1 MDFNRLMNIEKI
13 TCTILFLFLLNITHG
28 QQRIE
33 GLSYLDGKPV
43 SIIVKEGKIVEINSI
58 SELPTGSKK
67 VYVAP
72 GMIDNQVNGF
82 VGVSFLSETGGV
94 LTLEYVKKATKALW
108 ERGVTTYLATLTS
121 NSREELLNIFSKLGK
136 YKNDKSLLGSMAGF
150 HLEGPYIS
158 PEEGYRGAHT
168 LKFIRNPDWNEF
180 MQFYKA
186 SGNSILTV
194 TIAPELDGAMDF
206 IKRCTSQGIVVAL
219 GHHNANAEIIN
230 LAVENGA
237 KMCTHLGNGC
247 ANFINRHLNPLW
259 PQLSNDKLSISIIC
273 DGFHLNPEE
282 IRVFHKVKGSD
293 KTIVTSDVTEFA
305 GMPPGKYKIF
315 DGSEVELTVEGELR
329 YPAQKVLYGS
339 ASAMDKGIWHL
350 MKVTGCSLAD
360 AIKMSSTNPAKLYGL
375 NDRGSID
382 IGKRADLILFEM
394 DDSGLKIIKTYV
406 DGQLVFNSAEE

>member
-1 MDFNRLMNIEKI
+1 MRFNRLINKEKI
-13 TCTILFLFLLNITHG
+13 TCTFLLLFFLNITNG

-43 SIIVKEGKIVEINSI
+43 SIVVKEGKIVEINRI
-58 SELPTGSKK
+58 SELPAGSKK

-82 VGVSFLSETGGV
+82 VGVSFLSETGGE
-94 LTLEYVKKATKALW
+94 LTPGGVKKATQALW

-136 YKNDKSLLGSMAGF
+136 IKNDKSLLGSMAGF

-206 IKRCTSQGIVVAL
+206 IKKCTEKGIVVAL

-237 KMCTHLGNGC
+237 KICTHLGNGC
-247 ANFINRHLNPLW
+247 ANLINRHLNPLW

-282 IRVFHKVKGSD
+282 IRVFYKVKGSD
-293 KTIVTSDVTEFA
+293 RTIVTSDVTEFA
-305 GMPPGKYKIF
+305 GMPPGIYKIF
-315 DGSEVELTVEGELR
+315 DGSEVELTIEGELR

-339 ASAMDKGIWHL
+339 ASAMDKGIWHI
-350 MKVTGCSLAD
+350 MKVTGCPMAD

-375 NDRGSID
+375 KDRGTID

-394 DDSGLKIIKTYV
+394 ADSRLKIIRTFV
-406 DGQLVFNSAEE
+406 NGELVYNSVEK

>member
-1 MDFNRLMNIEKI
+1 MEFNRLINKEKI
-13 TCTILFLFLLNITHG
+13 IYTLSFLFFLNITQG

-43 SIIVKEGKIVEINSI
+43 SIVVKEGKIVEINRI
-58 SELPTGSKK
+58 SELPAASKK

-82 VGVSFLSETGGV
+82 AGVSFLSETRGV
-94 LTLEYVKKATKALW
+94 LTLEDVKKATQALW

-121 NSREELLNIFSKLGK
+121 NSHEELLNIFSKLGEF
-136 YKNDKSLLGSMAGF
+136 KNDKSLLGSMAGF

-206 IKRCTSQGIVVAL
+206 IKRCTDKGIVVAL
-219 GHHNANAEIIN
+219 GHHNANAEIIKK
-230 LAVENGA
+230 AVENGA
-237 KMCTHLGNGC
+237 KICTHLGNGC
-247 ANFINRHLNPLW
+247 ANLISRHLNPLW
-259 PQLSNDKLSISIIC
+259 PQLSNDELSISIIC

-282 IRVFHKVKGSD
+282 IRVFYKVKGSN
-293 KTIVTSDVTEFA
+293 KTLVTSDVTEFA
-305 GMPPGKYKIF
+305 GMPPGIYKIF

-339 ASAMDKGIWHL
+339 ASAMDKGIIHI
-350 MKVTGCSLAD
+350 MKVTDCSLAD
-360 AIKMSSTNPAKLYGL
+360 AIKMSSTNQAKLYSL

-394 DDSGLKIIKTYV
+394 DDSRLKIIKTFV
-406 DGQLVFNSAEE
+406 RGELVFNSSEK

>member
-1 MDFNRLMNIEKI
+1 MELNRLINKDKI
-13 TCTILFLFLLNITHG
+13 ICTFLFLFFLNITQG

-43 SIIVKEGKIVEINSI
+43 SIVVKEGKIVEIERI
-58 SELPTGSKK
+58 SELPAGSKK
-67 VYVAP
+67 VYIAP

-82 VGVSFLSETGGV
+82 VGVSFLSETGSI
-94 LTLEYVKKATKALW
+94 LTLEDVKKATQALW

-121 NSREELLNIFSKLGK
+121 NSHEELLTIFSKLGIF
-136 YKNDKSLLGSMAGF
+136 KNDKSLLGSMAGF

-168 LKFIRNPDWNEF
+168 LKYIRNPDWNEF

-206 IKRCTSQGIVVAL
+206 IKKCTDIGIVVAL
-219 GHHNANAEIIN
+219 GHHHANAEIIN
-230 LAVENGA
+230 KAVENGA
-237 KMCTHLGNGC
+237 KICTHLGNGC
-247 ANFINRHLNPLW
+247 ANLINRHLNPLW

-282 IRVFHKVKGSD
+282 IRVFYKVKGSD

-305 GMPPGKYKIF
+305 GMVPGIYKVF
-315 DGSEVELTVEGELR
+315 DGSEVELTSEGELR

-339 ASAMDKGIWHL
+339 ASAMDKGIGHI
-350 MKVTGCSLAD
+350 MEVTGCSLAD
-360 AIKMSSTNPAKLYGL
+360 AIKMSSTNQSKLYGL
-375 NDRGSID
+375 NDRGSLD
-382 IGKRADLILFEM
+382 VGKRADLILFEM
-394 DDSGLKIIKTYV
+394 DDYRLKIIKTFV
-406 DGQLVFNSAEE
+406 NGELVFNSDKK

>member
-1 MDFNRLMNIEKI
+1 MEFNRLINRDKI
-13 TCTILFLFLLNITHG
+13 TCTILFLFFLNIANG
-28 QQRIE
+28 QQTIE

-43 SIIVKEGKIVEINSI
+43 SIVVKDGKIAEINRN
-58 SELPTGSKK
+58 SEVPARSKK

-94 LTLEYVKKATKALW
+94 LTLAEVKKATQALW

-121 NSREELLNIFSKLGK
+121 NSQEELLNIFSKLGE
-136 YKNDKSLLGSMAGF
+136 YKNDKSLLGSIAGF

-158 PEEGYRGAHT
+158 PVEGYRGAHT
-168 LKFIRNPDWNEF
+168 LKYIRNPDWDEF
-180 MQFYKA
+180 MKFYEA

-206 IKRCTSQGIVVAL
+206 IKKCTGKGIVVAL
-219 GHHNANAEIIN
+219 GHHNANAEILN
-230 LAVENGA
+230 KAVENGA
-237 KMCTHLGNGC
+237 KICTHLGNGC
-247 ANFINRHLNPLW
+247 ANLINRHLNPLW

-273 DGFHLNPEE
+273 DGFHLTPEE
-282 IRVFHKVKGSD
+282 IRVFYKVKGSD

-305 GMPPGKYKIF
+305 GMPPGIYKVF

-329 YPAQKVLYGS
+329 YPVQKVLYGS
-339 ASAMDKGIWHL
+339 ASAMDKGISHI

-382 IGKRADLILFEM
+382 VGKRADLILFEM
-394 DDSGLKIIKTYV
+394 DDSGFKIIKTYV
-406 DGQLVFNSAEE
+406 NGELVFNSPDK